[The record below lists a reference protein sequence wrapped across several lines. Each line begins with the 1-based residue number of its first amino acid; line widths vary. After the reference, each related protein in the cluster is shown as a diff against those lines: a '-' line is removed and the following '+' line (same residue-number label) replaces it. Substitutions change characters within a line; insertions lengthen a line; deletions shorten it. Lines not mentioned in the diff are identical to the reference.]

1 MIPASNPRLV
11 TVVVI
16 NDPKGGHYYGGSVA
30 GPAFAN
36 VMTGAVRLL
45 DIPPDNVG
53 RWYAGGPS
61 QGGMIGTTNAPPA
74 ADESAAEE
82 VVP

>member
-1 MIPASNPRLV
+1 ME
-11 TVVVI
+11 
-16 NDPKGGHYYGGSVA
+16 
-30 GPAFAN
+30 
-36 VMTGAVRLL
+36 GAVRLL
-45 DIPPDNVG
+45 DIAPDNVG

-61 QGGMIGTTNAPPA
+61 QGGLIGTSNAPPPQ

>member
-1 MIPASNPRLV
+1 
-11 TVVVI
+11 
-16 NDPKGGHYYGGSVA
+16 
-30 GPAFAN
+30 
-36 VMTGAVRLL
+36 VRLL

-61 QGGMIGTTNAPPA
+61 QGGMIGATSMPPPA

-82 VVP
+82 TVP